1 MNKFL
6 NNFADVR
13 EKQDRAIIITYSVI
27 ILFIYCNYIC
37 CL

>member
-13 EKQDRAIIITYSVI
+13 EKRDREIIIAYSVI
-27 ILFIYCNYIC
+27 ILFIYWNYNC